1 MSTREQRAHAIV
13 EQIDDATARL
23 LSNQLKL
30 VRLAS
35 NKDKSIATL
44 AAETAEIESCSL
56 GIERAVE
63 DMLVVSRT
71 LKEAWVLGQI
81 KKPQSDITAD
91 ELERREQLVKQLTKT
106 LGSTMDYLT
115 STNTQL

>member
-1 MSTREQRAHAIV
+1 MSSREQRAHAIV
-13 EQIDDATARL
+13 EQIDDATGRL

-30 VRLAS
+30 VRYAS

-44 AAETAEIESCSL
+44 AAETAEIQACSL

-63 DMLVVSRT
+63 DMLVVSRS

-81 KKPQSDITAD
+81 KHTVDPESE
-91 ELERREQLVKQLTKT
+91 ELRERREKVSRKLTQTLSKT
-106 LGSTMDYLT
+106 TDL
-115 STNTQL
+115 